1 MAASRARA
9 TPPPSPAGG
18 SHAGLTRG
26 AGRRHR
32 SSSAPQLP
40 FPFSLTSRTLSLSSS
55 RTLLPPNS
63 CPFRCSWYQALFPP
77 SPALSPP
84 PSPPLPARL
93 TSSVCA
99 AAMAA
104 FVPVAGLSR
113 PWAWRQA
120 GTAPGRPCPLPRVC
134 AWTPRHGRVVVPA
147 GSPRAAPPPGDGGVP
162 VTPPSMTAATTAVV
176 PSTSAPEMESFA
188 AFFAVQPGKWQSRR
202 TYHYL
207 GDDTTESS
215 ETTFDVASLPD
226 DAVRRVLAVND
237 VAGGGP
243 PPAGATGFTVSFL
256 TRMTAGLVR
265 NSTNLVFVPIAV
277 DAATKTV
284 TGKYYRDMGYEE
296 EGAVGADFEFRP
308 AEGGGGELLMTTWY
322 TRVVSVDSILL
333 VGGADAGWTRVRK
346 ILNYARGD
354 RAKGA
359 GVRGLPVGLAGFG
372 IEVRGAED
380 LVVEK

>member
-1 MAASRARA
+1 
-9 TPPPSPAGG
+9 
-18 SHAGLTRG
+18 
-26 AGRRHR
+26 
-32 SSSAPQLP
+32 
-40 FPFSLTSRTLSLSSS
+40 
-55 RTLLPPNS
+55 
-63 CPFRCSWYQALFPP
+63 
-77 SPALSPP
+77 
-84 PSPPLPARL
+84 
-93 TSSVCA
+93 
-99 AAMAA
+99 
-104 FVPVAGLSR
+104 
-113 PWAWRQA
+113 
-120 GTAPGRPCPLPRVC
+120 
-134 AWTPRHGRVVVPA
+134 
-147 GSPRAAPPPGDGGVP
+147 
-162 VTPPSMTAATTAVV
+162 MTAATTAVV

-237 VAGGGP
+237 VADGGP

-277 DAATKTV
+277 DVATKTV

-333 VGGADAGWTRVRK
+333 VGGADAGWTRDRK
-346 ILNYARGD
+346 S
-354 RAKGA
+354 
-359 GVRGLPVGLAGFG
+359 
-372 IEVRGAED
+372 
-380 LVVEK
+380 VV